1 MPPIRKMTPRERLLC
16 ALSRQMPDRLP
27 ATIHQW
33 QPYHLQHYMDGRSDL
48 EAFRHFGLDASISIF
63 EAYDPWPSTPQWRVE
78 ARTYATQDGRWRTEH
93 VITTPEGVLTQR
105 DEGNAQTGWTVEP
118 LLKHPEQMLWLKKY
132 LPVPELN
139 ADLVAQRRR
148 EVGNDG
154 ILRGFIFG
162 PQVGAWQHACCLYGM
177 EPMIYA
183 AFDDPAWVHELLR
196 ALTDKKLQFIE
207 QSLRG
212 VPFDLIETGGGA
224 ASSTVISPR
233 LFREFCLPYDRELHD
248 ALHAIGHKVVYHTCG
263 GMMPLLEWIVANGCD
278 ASETLTPPAVGGDAV
293 ASEIKQR
300 MSDQVCLIGGL
311 DQVNIL
317 THGTPQDVQR
327 EVQRLFADLGP
338 GGGYILSPSDHFFE
352 APVENLRAYAEAAR
366 ACRYKRT

>member
-1 MPPIRKMTPRERLLC
+1 MTPGRKMTPRERLLC
-16 ALSRQMPDRLP
+16 ALSRQVPDRLP
-27 ATIHQW
+27 ATVHQW

-48 EAFRHFGLDASISIF
+48 EGFRYFGLDASISVF
-63 EAYDPWPSTPQWRVE
+63 EAYDPWPSTPQWRIESRPYQRPDGKTGVE
-78 ARTYATQDGRWRTEH
+78 YT
-93 VITTPEGVLTQR
+93 ITTPEGILRQR
-105 DEGNAQTGWTVEP
+105 DEGNEQTIWTVEP
-118 LLKHPEQMLWLKKY
+118 LLKRPEEMLWIKKY
-132 LPVPELN
+132 LPVPMLHT
-139 ADLVAQRRR
+139 DTVARRR
-148 EVGNDG
+148 HEVGEDG
-154 ILRGFIFG
+154 ILRGFVFG
-162 PQVGAWQHACCLYGM
+162 PQVGAWQHACCLYGT

-183 AFDDPAWVHELLR
+183 THDDPGWVHELLR

-224 ASSTVISPR
+224 GSSTVISPR

-248 ALHAIGHKVVYHTCG
+248 ALHAVGHRVVYHTCG
-263 GMMPLLEWIVANGCD
+263 GMMPLLELIVTNGCD

-293 ASEIKQR
+293 AGEIKR
-300 MSDQVCLIGGL
+300 RIGRQVCLIGGL

-317 THGTPQDVQR
+317 TRGSPDEIRR
-327 EVQRLFADLGP
+327 EVERLFEELGP

-366 ACRYKRT
+366 ACRYERT